1 MKKKALFYLIIG
13 IFGIAL
19 IVTAIV
25 LDGKVTVAVDGRL
38 MGVGAGL
45 TGLGISMWWFF
56 RWEKKDPAKWKQYE
70 IESND
75 ERNVIIKFRAKAVA
89 GEILQWTVMV
99 AAWAAI
105 FLDAPMWLILS
116 AVGIFLFKTILEM
129 CLMARFR
136 LPMLVWIPFFSM

>member
-19 IVTAIV
+19 IVSAIV
-25 LDGKVTVAVDGRL
+25 LDGKVTDAVDGRL

-45 TGLGISMWWFF
+45 TGIGISMWWFF
-56 RWEKKDPAKWKQYE
+56 RLEKKDPAKWKQYE

-75 ERNVIIKFRAKAVA
+75 ERNVIIKFRAKAIA
-89 GEILQWTVMV
+89 GEVLQWTVMA

-105 FLDAPMWLILS
+105 FLDAPVYLILF

-129 CLMARFR
+129 CLMARYQKE
-136 LPMLVWIPFFSM
+136 M